1 MPVGLSCSLLT
12 VTRWL
17 VSGLSL
23 QCWVSYQPGYP
34 AAGAAGRRMLPPAT
48 TIRGAEEGCETRRR
62 RRRARRSVT
71 TLQLGFLPR
80 LSRDCDIVLVFA
92 AAVAGDCLAYDGG
105 RVRTGG
111 NTAHHKP
118 DDSH

>member
-1 MPVGLSCSLLT
+1 MTIHVDYILGEDKPYLITPLGSRLPDHMLHSPV
-12 VTRWL
+12 
-17 VSGLSL
+17 L
-23 QCWVSYQPGYP
+23 Q
-34 AAGAAGRRMLPPAT
+34 
-48 TIRGAEEGCETRRR
+48 RGETRR
-62 RRRARRSVT
+62 RRRARRGHRVT

-92 AAVAGDCLAYDGG
+92 AAVSDCLAYHGG

-111 NTAHHKP
+111 NTPHHKP